1 MINVAQELAM
11 RYGGTVAQRK
21 DCELY
26 LKEDQTFI
34 LGIDLND
41 PKSNFYLLSEYDLQ
55 SLSESTRT
63 ICVQTRTS
71 PFRNMKLIVYKTT
84 DKQVHFKILHGMASR
99 LITEMA
105 EMIENGRLG

>member
-1 MINVAQELAM
+1 MTNIAQELAL

-21 DCELY
+21 DCEPY

-41 PKSNFYLLSEYDLQ
+41 PKTNFYLLSEYDLQ

-71 PFRNMKLIVYKTT
+71 PFRNMKLIVYKAA
-84 DKQVHFKILHGMASR
+84 DNQVHFKLLHGMASR
-99 LITEMA
+99 LFAEMA
-105 EMIENGRLG
+105 EIIASGRLG